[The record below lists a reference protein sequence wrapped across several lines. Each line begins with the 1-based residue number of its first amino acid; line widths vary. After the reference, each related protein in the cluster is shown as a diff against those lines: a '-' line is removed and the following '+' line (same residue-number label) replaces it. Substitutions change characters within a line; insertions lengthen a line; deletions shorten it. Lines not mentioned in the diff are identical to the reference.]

1 MNHHFFKITLFSLAT
16 AATVVST
23 FISVPYV
30 SAASE
35 AALHVE
41 SSADRLTFHVDADE
55 GAAAFWVLQ
64 QSLDGKSW
72 QDLLFLDEGTAEVS
86 WGSLRGSRSA
96 LFRAIG
102 LEKDDTALRE
112 FLAARQQWRSGGF
125 DRYRYDVRWN
135 WSFFSWY
142 GTLTVVD
149 REVIASEKIL
159 SFPEEIGPLELLT
172 IDGWFEKIAA
182 ARTNDAETI
191 DVTWD
196 SDFGFPASGFIDFSA
211 LIADE
216 EQSWTIDSFSPLR

>member
-1 MNHHFFKITLFSLAT
+1 M
-16 AATVVST
+16 
-23 FISVPYV
+23 
-30 SAASE
+30 
-35 AALHVE
+35 E

-72 QDLLFLDEGTAEVS
+72 EDLLFLDEGTAEVS

-159 SFPEEIGPLELLT
+159 AFPEEIGPLELLT